1 MSLNAKRDHLEVLTH
16 SISISPS
23 TLIRWPQLGN
33 DKSKL
38 KVYNLSTGQCFC
50 EFGLYGAVTA
60 IAMDSQGTTLFAGDA
75 KGYVHSF
82 GFDQRTNKLLK
93 QTYTT
98 VSKGKAITSLQYKA
112 WFSSNQMPELL
123 ANCQDNT
130 IKLFKYAMSM
140 SLAGWL
146 ARRSILT
153 R

>member
-1 MSLNAKRDHLEVLTH
+1 
-16 SISISPS
+16 
-23 TLIRWPQLGN
+23 LIRWPQLGN